1 MSVRVIWNL
10 AVLSWAHEY
19 HNWLEALHITV
30 VIMWMAGMLYLP
42 RLYVYHAEVKD
53 GSESGTVLT
62 TMERRLLLYIMNP
75 AMLTS
80 LASGTLL
87 ALAGKHY
94 TFLWFHIKA
103 TLVVMLLAIHALLAK
118 HGADFSRNKCACSS
132 LYFRILNETVTA
144 LIAAIVILVTVKP
157 FRD

>member
-1 MSVRVIWNL
+1 M
-10 AVLSWAHEY
+10 LSWAHEY
-19 HNWLEALHITV
+19 HNWLEAFHITV
-30 VIMWMAGMLYLP
+30 VMMWMAGMLYLP
-42 RLYVYHAEVKD
+42 RLYVYHAGVKH
-53 GSESGTVLT
+53 GSESGTMLT

-75 AMLTS
+75 AMLAS

-87 ALAGKHY
+87 ALSRNHY

-103 TLVVMLLAIHALLAK
+103 TLVVVLLAIHALLAK
-118 HGADFSRNKCACSS
+118 HGVDFSKNKCARSS

-144 LIAAIVILVTVKP
+144 LIAAIVILATVKP